1 MNDDKKIDIFVTA
14 PLKYPE
20 INTIKYEAAHKRIIL
35 EVALSGKMEE
45 TDKEYFLHMIK
56 SCIYLYNN
64 FYKKKPKIFDIY
76 LTHEAGLDFLRFCR
90 DEETIC
96 EGEIDLFIS
105 LVKEYFGS
113 IVVRQEDYS
122 FSHDKDKIIHDIK
135 EKMVLTHKM
144 SDFLA
149 YREENRVFF
158 ITN

>member
-1 MNDDKKIDIFVTA
+1 MNDDKKINIFVTA

-20 INTIKYEAAHKRIIL
+20 INTIKYEAAQKQIVL
-35 EVALSGKMEE
+35 EIVLSGKMEK
-45 TDKEYFLHMIK
+45 TNKEYFLHMIK
-56 SCIYLYNN
+56 NCIYLYNN
-64 FYKKKPKIFDIY
+64 LYKKKTKILNIY
-76 LTHEAGLDFLRFCR
+76 LAHEAGLDFLRFCR

-113 IVVRQEDYS
+113 AVVSQEDYS
-122 FSHDKDKIIHDIK
+122 FNHDTEKIIRDIK
-135 EKMVLTHKM
+135 EKTLLPYKM
-144 SDFLA
+144 RDFLA